1 MSNVL
6 PKNALPKNALK
17 LIREYSKPVTRPDW
31 KTKPRL
37 TFSLFYYNLIVIKHL
52 IVIDTVIYRHINNN
66 QLTSNILSKYINNLP
81 KNRLIEYISQLFDID
96 IFKVNIIIFHY
107 GL

>member
-1 MSNVL
+1 MSNV
-6 PKNALPKNALK
+6 LPKNALK

-31 KTKPRL
+31 KRNPRL
-37 TFSLFYYNLIVIKHL
+37 TFSLFYYNLNLIRYL

-66 QLTSNILSKYINNLP
+66 QLTSNILSKYINNLTYLP

-96 IFKVNIIIFHY
+96 IYKVNIIIFNY